1 MSNRGL
7 PVCALS
13 PDSAP
18 AYRTMKAVSLVT
30 GLQIVGAT
38 AIALAT
44 IALLLAAFNRGTRH
58 ILIAFGTLTGVL
70 AAASWIAVVL
80 EPGRNAAVSAAA
92 ATAALAASLGAI
104 AMAVGLERT
113 RQIEHELE
121 RGRTML
127 RSELDGEVRSR
138 VGELERILARAR
150 ADSSS
155 QLAEQERALA
165 ETRRHS
171 VAEAEQSLTEK
182 LAQMLAKTQRDVEE
196 RIESWQRDLGHS
208 ETAISREVGDLVRG
222 VQGMVQETRAR
233 IEADGER
240 IAAESE
246 EQRALIVRLREEMSE
261 SIEQALAGN
270 QDELE
275 KFANERRRA
284 IQDIVERLTRRE
296 REVMERVEREETEI
310 QRRIQ
315 AGAAEIERKHLEQL
329 QRFTERTVSSVS
341 DDHASQ
347 FDDAMRDAREEA
359 ARRLHRELE
368 RGVEAYGRRAQSML
382 DDRLRELSD
391 ESAGKIDARMKA
403 ALQEMRE
410 RADQSWATLEKR
422 VADFELELR
431 VRLENLA
438 VQTESARSS
447 LEARSRQAPRPPDDL
462 RDEEGASE

>member
-1 MSNRGL
+1 
-7 PVCALS
+7 VCALS
-13 PDSAP
+13 SDSAP
-18 AYRTMKAVSLVT
+18 GCRTIKAVSLVT
-30 GLQIVGAT
+30 GLQIVGAV
-38 AIALAT
+38 AIALAA
-44 IALLLAAFNRGTRH
+44 IALLLAAFSRGTRRVSV
-58 ILIAFGTLTGVL
+58 AFAVVTGIL
-70 AAASWIAVVL
+70 AAAGWVAVVL
-80 EPGRNAAVSAAA
+80 RPGRDLAISAAA
-92 ATAALAASLGAI
+92 ATAAFSASLGAI
-104 AMAVGLERT
+104 AMAVGLERA
-113 RQIEHELE
+113 RRIEHELE
-121 RGRTML
+121 RARTML

-165 ETRRHS
+165 ETRRNS
-171 VAEAEQSLTEK
+171 VAEAEQSLKEK

-196 RIESWQRDLGHS
+196 RVESWQRDLGHS
-208 ETAISREVGDLVRG
+208 ETVISREVSELVRG

-240 IAAESE
+240 ISAESD
-246 EQRALIVRLREEMSE
+246 EQRVLIARLREEMSE

-270 QDELE
+270 HEELE

-310 QRRIQ
+310 QRRVQ
-315 AGAAEIERKHLEQL
+315 AGAAEIERKQLEQL

-347 FDDAMRDAREEA
+347 FDDAMREAREEA

-368 RGVEAYGRRAQSML
+368 RAVEAYGRRSQTML
-382 DDRLRELSD
+382 DDRLRTLSD
-391 ESAGKIDARMKA
+391 QSAGKIEARMKG
-403 ALQEMRE
+403 ALQEMGE
-410 RADQSWATLEKR
+410 RADRSWAALEKR

-431 VRLENLA
+431 ARLENLGSEA
-438 VQTESARSS
+438 EGARSS
-447 LEARSRQAPRPPDDL
+447 LQARTRQVHRQLDDL
-462 RDEEGASE
+462 HDDLSANE

>member
-1 MSNRGL
+1 
-7 PVCALS
+7 
-13 PDSAP
+13 
-18 AYRTMKAVSLVT
+18 MKAVSLVT
-30 GLQIVGAT
+30 GLQVVGAV
-38 AIALAT
+38 AIALAA
-44 IALLLAAFNRGTRH
+44 IALLLAAFSREARRVS
-58 ILIAFGTLTGVL
+58 IAFAVLIGVL
-70 AAASWIAVVL
+70 ATAAWIAVVL
-80 EPGRNAAVSAAA
+80 EPGRTLVISATAT
-92 ATAALAASLGAI
+92 TAALCASLGAI
-104 AMAVGLERT
+104 AMSVGLERT
-113 RQIEHELE
+113 RQIDRELE
-121 RGRTML
+121 RGRSML

-171 VAEAEQSLTEK
+171 ISEAEQSLKEK

-196 RIESWQRDLGHS
+196 RIEGWQRDLGHS
-208 ETAISREVGDLVRG
+208 ETAISREVSELVRG
-222 VQGMVQETRAR
+222 VREMVQETRAS
-233 IEADGER
+233 IEVDSER
-240 IAAESE
+240 IAAESA
-246 EQRALIVRLREEMSE
+246 EQRALIARLREEMSE

-347 FDDAMRDAREEA
+347 FDDAMREAREEA

-368 RGVEAYGRRAQSML
+368 RGVEAYGRRAQAML
-382 DDRLRELSD
+382 DDRLRVLSN
-391 ESAGKIDARMKA
+391 ESAGKIDARMKG

-410 RADQSWATLEKR
+410 RADKSWATLEKR

-431 VRLENLA
+431 ARLENLS
-438 VQTESARSS
+438 TETEAAR
-447 LEARSRQAPRPPDDL
+447 LPLPVRTQEVPRRLDDPS
-462 RDEEGASE
+462 DDPNAHK